1 MALSSLRSFPLPR
14 SFDEEMTEEE
24 WRKSS
29 CARHKKSVEKRVK
42 MVEFSMNATR
52 EEERPEE
59 GRKKL
64 LLRSPPPAACYCEE
78 CAGPSSKSKPRA
90 MANSRAG
97 EVALKSGSSPKC
109 KWIFTKEEMK
119 NTASLR
125 EGLDEFKELQL
136 RQQSTKFIQ
145 LLGDRLNQN
154 LRDHRGKIT
163 QLCMC
168 AAMIHL
174 HRFFYFHS
182 FTFFDYRDVAAA
194 CLFMSGKSEECP
206 RKIDH
211 IVRAWWNEKFPGIK
225 IDQEKYDNAM
235 GLLVAIESLILQTIA
250 FDLKVALPHPLV
262 LKAIDNR
269 KITKVVY
276 FFSTDVLC
284 VTSWGIRYSAE
295 AIAVACIHIVCTW
308 ANFENGTV
316 SLIPTHPGPP
326 TSRTTGLQM
335 PPSEGGTKWYHKMD
349 PTMTEDQ
356 LNEMMIEFIKV
367 YKTCKN
373 ELAITKFIKKGEIR
387 NPISDADD
395 RATPPALMADDMR
408 LPPPPPPPLSLAS
421 KKVDIN
427 AYKERR
433 ATEGGSASG
442 HHGQHSQQ
450 PQQRRSFM
458 PELAKGV
465 TASMPG
471 FVPPKQEPPAD
482 VKPDRAGLDWT
493 RESGDRNQTERKPE
507 CEFFVSKQSHART
520 RTGPPR
526 SSGRPDHPAEKP
538 SNGSSSQ
545 QLQQSSRSS
554 SGGGGQQYPYMH
566 QQQPSGSGDRG
577 MERSMMSGDRG
588 RDGDRERSEK
598 RKRESSSSNLNS
610 DKRARPDMAMQQ
622 GGPPPQQQRGHSMM
636 PQQQQVQ
643 QPQHGYNSV
652 PPPLMQQTQPH
663 FGSSSKVGEASLG
676 FFRRH

>member
-1 MALSSLRSFPLPR
+1 
-14 SFDEEMTEEE
+14 
-24 WRKSS
+24 
-29 CARHKKSVEKRVK
+29 
-42 MVEFSMNATR
+42 
-52 EEERPEE
+52 
-59 GRKKL
+59 
-64 LLRSPPPAACYCEE
+64 
-78 CAGPSSKSKPRA
+78 

-119 NTASLR
+119 NMASLR

-154 LRDHRGKIT
+154 LRDHRGKIS

-168 AAMIHL
+168 AAMIHM

-262 LKAIDNR
+262 LQAMHAIAKNNR
-269 KITKVVY
+269 KITEVVY

-295 AIAVACIHIVCTW
+295 AIAVACVHIVCTW
-308 ANFENGTV
+308 ANFE
-316 SLIPTHPGPP
+316 
-326 TSRTTGLQM
+326 M

-433 ATEGGSASG
+433 ATEGSSSGSAA

-458 PELAKGV
+458 PEMAKGV

-493 RESGDRNQTERKPE
+493 RETTGGDRNQTDRKPDWIKQEPVDRKPE
-507 CEFFVSKQSHART
+507 FSREDAH
-520 RTGPPR
+520 R
-526 SSGRPDHPAEKP
+526 SSSSSQQRPSRPP

-554 SGGGGQQYPYMH
+554 SGGGGHQYPYMH

-588 RDGDRERSEK
+588 RDGDRERGEK

>member
-1 MALSSLRSFPLPR
+1 MII
-14 SFDEEMTEEE
+14 
-24 WRKSS
+24 
-29 CARHKKSVEKRVK
+29 
-42 MVEFSMNATR
+42 ATR

-78 CAGPSSKSKPRA
+78 CAGPSSKPRA

-276 FFSTDVLC
+276 FFSTDVQPK
-284 VTSWGIRYSAE
+284 YSVSALV
-295 AIAVACIHIVCTW
+295 VAHKS
-308 ANFENGTV
+308 ALMPHV
-316 SLIPTHPGPP
+316 SLIAGWTSTSSSFIFVISFNADVAAPPG
-326 TSRTTGLQM
+326 SR
-335 PPSEGGTKWYHKMD
+335 
-349 PTMTEDQ
+349 
-356 LNEMMIEFIKV
+356 V
-367 YKTCKN
+367 AC
-373 ELAITKFIKKGEIR
+373 A
-387 NPISDADD
+387 
-395 RATPPALMADDMR
+395 PPA
-408 LPPPPPPPLSLAS
+408 
-421 KKVDIN
+421 
-427 AYKERR
+427 
-433 ATEGGSASG
+433 
-442 HHGQHSQQ
+442 
-450 PQQRRSFM
+450 
-458 PELAKGV
+458 
-465 TASMPG
+465 
-471 FVPPKQEPPAD
+471 
-482 VKPDRAGLDWT
+482 
-493 RESGDRNQTERKPE
+493 
-507 CEFFVSKQSHART
+507 
-520 RTGPPR
+520 
-526 SSGRPDHPAEKP
+526 
-538 SNGSSSQ
+538 
-545 QLQQSSRSS
+545 SRSS
-554 SGGGGQQYPYMH
+554 
-566 QQQPSGSGDRG
+566 
-577 MERSMMSGDRG
+577 
-588 RDGDRERSEK
+588 
-598 RKRESSSSNLNS
+598 
-610 DKRARPDMAMQQ
+610 RAARA
-622 GGPPPQQQRGHSMM
+622 
-636 PQQQQVQ
+636 
-643 QPQHGYNSV
+643 
-652 PPPLMQQTQPH
+652 
-663 FGSSSKVGEASLG
+663 A
-676 FFRRH
+676 